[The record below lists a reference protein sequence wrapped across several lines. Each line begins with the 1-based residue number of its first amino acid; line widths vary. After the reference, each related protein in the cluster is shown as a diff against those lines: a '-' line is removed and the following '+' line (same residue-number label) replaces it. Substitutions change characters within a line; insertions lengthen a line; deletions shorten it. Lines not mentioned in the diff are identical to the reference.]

1 MFNIDEIKFLCSLDK
16 GPFYLSPRSTY
27 EFLIYGDIDHFEILI
42 KCDLDEWI
50 KDQKLM
56 EFKYVDDYLEV
67 VYFDE
72 FFRLKVRSLKG
83 KTIEEHLDQYDF
95 NFNAISIKI
104 SRDIEK
110 KAFACF
116 KESCYSS
123 WIDPFNVKESIKQG
137 YIRPMHYDRLR
148 NHGKKVFEMVHYMM
162 IYHLDI
168 EDEVIKTMRN
178 LEYTV
183 HTSVSNYFFDLIE
196 HPKSYKYI
204 KLLDDIGLIEATY
217 PIVLS
222 MKRTGT
228 WQKGLDNLH
237 KFEIIMSEENYF
249 SDSVYRDIKRTLD
262 YKFLCGLSKYQ
273 LLKFSL
279 LFKEAYQVMELKLNA
294 PERYESSFTSFCDYF
309 GFDGETCQYYSQ
321 VIKSSGDLA
330 IDMKEKRITL
340 KEQYEFY
347 DEFQDQTIEVLL
359 IYYIQQLEL
368 NSVNQAKKYVEYLVR
383 GYINKFCELQCI
395 NNVITTMEI
404 DKYSLSDVSLTLL
417 IEDVKK
423 KIFYGNMRYDK
434 ESIIRQLQRLIDE
447 KSSI

>member
-1 MFNIDEIKFLCSLDK
+1 
-16 GPFYLSPRSTY
+16 
-27 EFLIYGDIDHFEILI
+27 
-42 KCDLDEWI
+42 
-50 KDQKLM
+50 
-56 EFKYVDDYLEV
+56 
-67 VYFDE
+67 
-72 FFRLKVRSLKG
+72 
-83 KTIEEHLDQYDF
+83 
-95 NFNAISIKI
+95 
-104 SRDIEK
+104 
-110 KAFACF
+110 
-116 KESCYSS
+116 
-123 WIDPFNVKESIKQG
+123 
-137 YIRPMHYDRLR
+137 
-148 NHGKKVFEMVHYMM
+148 
-162 IYHLDI
+162 
-168 EDEVIKTMRN
+168 
-178 LEYTV
+178 
-183 HTSVSNYFFDLIE
+183 
-196 HPKSYKYI
+196 
-204 KLLDDIGLIEATY
+204 
-217 PIVLS
+217 